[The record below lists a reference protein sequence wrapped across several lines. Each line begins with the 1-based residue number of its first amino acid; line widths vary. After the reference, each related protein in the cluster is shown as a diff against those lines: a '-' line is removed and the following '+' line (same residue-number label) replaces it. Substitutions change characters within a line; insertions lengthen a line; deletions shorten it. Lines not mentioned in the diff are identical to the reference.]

1 MLVNQTSN
9 IAFPRKQLNEIVIR
23 VTHFSK
29 CYDDAVAVRDLSFH
43 VEPGQVLGLV
53 GRNGAGKTTTLRSIT
68 GIIPATDGQLVVD
81 GCDLESAPI
90 EVKQR
95 TAYVPDDPQLFED
108 LTVLQHLQFQASVY
122 GVAKPDSHIDLLL
135 DEFELAFKRDAR
147 ASSLSRGMR
156 QKLAICCAYVQRPK
170 ALLLDEPMTGL
181 DPQAIRQLKRSVSRQ
196 SDSGT
201 AVIISSH
208 LLAMV
213 EDICSHVL
221 VLDRGQRKFFGSI
234 DGLRQSFA
242 DRGAAT
248 SSTLEEAFFSALST
262 MEAEVERELGHSP
275 AAAEPN
281 PSQTSTEPIR

>member
-1 MLVNQTSN
+1 M
-9 IAFPRKQLNEIVIR
+9 IR
-23 VTHFSK
+23 VQHFSK

-68 GIIPATDGQLVVD
+68 GIIPSTDGHLIVD
-81 GCDLESAPI
+81 GYHLDSAPI

-122 GVAKPDSHIDLLL
+122 GITNPDSHIDQLL
-135 DEFELAFKRDAR
+135 DEFELEFKRHAR

-181 DPQAIRQLKRSVSRQ
+181 DPQAIRQLKLSVSRQ

-221 VLDRGQRKFFGSI
+221 VLDRGQRKFFGTI
-234 DGLRQSFA
+234 DELRQSFA
-242 DRGAAT
+242 DQDAPT
-248 SSTLEEAFFSALST
+248 SSTLEDAFFSALSN
-262 MEAEVERELGHSP
+262 MEAEVERELGLSP
-275 AAAEPN
+275 GAVDPN
-281 PSQTSTEPIR
+281 SSQTSAEPIR